1 MNISLR
7 EEGAGR
13 FTCQSFSSCISIVF
27 VFSRLVLFGPPRDKT
42 NKMTCAPSEDSD
54 QPRHPPSLIRVF
66 AVRLKNFG
74 SLATCIHW
82 APSEY
87 SYQTARLRRLVWI
100 FAGCTCW
107 FCHAAALFSA
117 CSLRCVLWLWHSLE
131 IVFLY
136 YWIYSTR
143 RGKTIRCS
151 AKPRVL
157 YFTPT
162 RLINSIIHGHSCK
175 ILHLNYFFATFV
187 IRIWGNHFVSIY
199 FRIAKNNDILFILI
213 RGGVHRSRNR
223 VKDRWTQSH
232 LVIIHHIGE
241 RKL

>member
-107 FCHAAALFSA
+107 FCHAAALFFCLFS
-117 CSLRCVLWLWHSLE
+117 SLRSLIVALPGDLYFGLFWIKIGQLNRLWHLSPS
-131 IVFLY
+131 V
-136 YWIYSTR
+136 
-143 RGKTIRCS
+143 
-151 AKPRVL
+151 
-157 YFTPT
+157 
-162 RLINSIIHGHSCK
+162 NSFFKRACAAIH
-175 ILHLNYFFATFV
+175 
-187 IRIWGNHFVSIY
+187 WG
-199 FRIAKNNDILFILI
+199 
-213 RGGVHRSRNR
+213 
-223 VKDRWTQSH
+223 
-232 LVIIHHIGE
+232 
-241 RKL
+241 